1 MFGSNILEVA
11 VGVVFVYLLL
21 SLVCTIVNEG
31 IASLINQRGKILI
44 AGIKNLLNDENLSGL
59 AQQMYN
65 HGLVVGVSENG
76 SNPKKP
82 NGLPSY
88 MSPTN
93 FALSLLDLLQ
103 AHGANIMDK
112 QEKVTA
118 AQGQPDLLQAATAD
132 LKKAADALSS
142 TPRTGE
148 APTPQAGGAPT
159 AVREAVKISQK
170 IAAGADAT
178 EQILATGR
186 ELASKYKPLD
196 SIGAA
201 IRALP
206 PSQIKDS
213 LTVLLDK
220 TKREV
225 QLAEKDVSSGEHYVQ
240 GLLQNVEH
248 WFSDGM
254 DRFAGW
260 YKRWTQWLSL
270 LVAAI
275 VVVLANADTIK
286 VARTIL
292 HDDTFRGAVVSAAET
307 AIQNKDGEKDLLAQA
322 ESLGLPFGWTQSG
335 DIDTKNG
342 GTIFVSCLMKI
353 VGLGVSILAVS
364 LGAPFW
370 FDVLSKIVNVRATG
384 KPPQQKQSSG
394 KKAAATA

>member
-1 MFGSNILEVA
+1 M
-11 VGVVFVYLLL
+11 
-21 SLVCTIVNEG
+21 
-31 IASLINQRGKILI
+31 
-44 AGIKNLLNDENLSGL
+44 LNDENLSGL

-88 MSPTN
+88 MSPTG

-112 QEKVTA
+112 QEKVAA
-118 AQGQPDLLQAATAD
+118 AQDKPDLLQVATAD
-132 LKKAADALSS
+132 LKKATDALSS
-142 TPRTGE
+142 TPQTD
-148 APTPQAGGAPT
+148 GAPT
-159 AVREAVKISQK
+159 AVREALKISQK
-170 IAAGADAT
+170 IATGADAT

-186 ELASKYKPLD
+186 KLASKYKPLD
-196 SIGAA
+196 RIEAA
-201 IRALP
+201 IGALP
-206 PSQIKDS
+206 PSQMKDS

-225 QLAEKDVSSGEHYVQ
+225 LLVEKDVSSGEHYVQ

-286 VARTIL
+286 VARTLL

-307 AIQNKDGEKDLLAQA
+307 AIQNKDAEKDLLQQA
-322 ESLGLPFGWTQSG
+322 ESLGLPFGWTATL
-335 DIDTKNG
+335 DIDKKDA
-342 GTIFVSCLMKI
+342 GTIFASCLMKI

-384 KPPQQKQSSG
+384 KPPQQKQNSG
-394 KKAAATA
+394 KKAAAAA

>member
-31 IASLINQRGKILI
+31 IASLVNQRGKILI

-88 MSPTN
+88 MSPTG

-112 QEKVTA
+112 QEKVAA
-118 AQGQPDLLQAATAD
+118 AQDKPDLLQVATAD
-132 LKKAADALSS
+132 LKKATDALSS
-142 TPRTGE
+142 TPQT
-148 APTPQAGGAPT
+148 GGAPT
-159 AVREAVKISQK
+159 AVREALKISQK
-170 IAAGADAT
+170 IAAGGDAT

-196 SIGAA
+196 RIEAA
-201 IRALP
+201 IGALP
-206 PSQIKDS
+206 PSQMKDS

-225 QLAEKDVSSGEHYVQ
+225 QLVEKDASSGEHYVQ

-286 VARTIL
+286 VAKSLL
-292 HDDTFRGAVVSAAET
+292 HDDTVRGAVVSAAES
-307 AIQNKDGEKDLLAQA
+307 AIQSKDPNGEKALLQQA
-322 ESLGLPFGWTQSG
+322 ESLGLPFGWTATL
-335 DIDTKNG
+335 DIDKKDA
-342 GTIFVSCLMKI
+342 GTIFASCLMKI

-384 KPPQQKQSSG
+384 KPPQEKQASSG
-394 KKAAATA
+394 KKAAAAA